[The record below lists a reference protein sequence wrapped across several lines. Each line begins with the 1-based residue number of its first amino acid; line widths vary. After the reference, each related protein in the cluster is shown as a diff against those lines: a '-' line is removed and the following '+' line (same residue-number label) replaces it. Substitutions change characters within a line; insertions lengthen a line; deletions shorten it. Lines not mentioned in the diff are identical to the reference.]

1 LNGIK
6 NPLHQNSRNAQW
18 NLGLLYYRSK
28 GVKRGKEKADEWF
41 KKSYENDVE
50 DESCERDIKV
60 NKMGF
65 NLD

>member
-1 LNGIK
+1 
-6 NPLHQNSRNAQW
+6 
-18 NLGLLYYRSK
+18 LYYRGK
-28 GVKRGKEKADEWF
+28 GVKRDKEKADEWF